1 MLELAAT
8 SKLCQRGS
16 LSPLFNTP
24 PNALHH
30 PVGHSPLCPALAPK
44 SRHLNYLLTA
54 QYKTNWLRALRRR
67 ARTQLPRIN
76 HFGHVIFWFLSL
88 LSRSPLKLFILVVV
102 VVVLLAKQTR
112 HEASRE
118 SIHAVVWPWRATCH
132 YAPSKSW
139 CQVDF
144 GLWWPIDLT
153 RGGFSSASFSS
164 ALRCIISC
172 KLPNYLITTT
182 WSSPWTLN
190 QLDELQSTLASSGWQ
205 RKFRCLCSTRCFL
218 LSAHCIPPVLL
229 P

>member
-1 MLELAAT
+1 MLPPNWLQQVNCASESPCL
-8 SKLCQRGS
+8 LIS

-30 PVGHSPLCPALAPK
+30 PVGHSPLRPALAPK

-102 VVVLLAKQTR
+102 VVVVVLLAKQTR

-118 SIHAVVWPWRATCH
+118 SIHAVVWPWQATCH
-132 YAPSKSW
+132 YEPSKSW

-153 RGGFSSASFSS
+153 RAGFSSSFSS

-172 KLPNYLITTT
+172 KLLNYLITTT

-190 QLDELQSTLASSGWQ
+190 QLDELQSTLASSGS
-205 RKFRCLCSTRCFL
+205 RCLCSTRCLL
-218 LSAHCIPPVLL
+218 LSAHCIPP
-229 P
+229 